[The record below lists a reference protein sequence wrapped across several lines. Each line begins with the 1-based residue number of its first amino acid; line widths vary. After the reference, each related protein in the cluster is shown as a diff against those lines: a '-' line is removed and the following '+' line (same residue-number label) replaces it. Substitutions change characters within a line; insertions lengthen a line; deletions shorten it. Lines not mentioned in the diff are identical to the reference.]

1 MEWIA
6 CVGIDWGDRE
16 HVYVLQTRA
25 GERREGKV
33 GSAPEE
39 LHGWVR
45 SLREQFPE
53 GNIVMAVE
61 QGRGSLID
69 ALIAYD
75 FITLIPINPRASK
88 AYRDS
93 RRLSGASTDPADAE
107 LICEFALK
115 HLDELRVWRADD
127 AITRKLRTLTE
138 TRRRLV
144 DQRTALAQQLTAV
157 LKGYFPQALQW
168 FSDVSARVLWSVL
181 HLWPTLSDLQGAE
194 PEQLTGMMKA
204 HRLRRVPRR
213 VEQLMAKLREAVSLT
228 TDSAIIEP
236 ASMHAQALAKMLEV
250 LDEQI
255 DRYERTIEQA
265 WAAHPDRHIF
275 DSLPG
280 AGPALAPRLAVAFGS
295 DRSRYE
301 RAFELQCYSGIAP
314 VTEQSGQS
322 TWIRARWQYP
332 KFLHQSFHEFAA
344 SSLPHCEWANASY
357 HQQRKRGASHHT
369 AIRTVAF
376 QWIRIIFRLWKDHSS
391 YDDAVYLQALRS
403 KNSPLCSSLAA

>member
-6 CVGIDWGDRE
+6 CVGIDWGDQE
-16 HVYVLQTRA
+16 HAYVLQTRT

-33 GSAPEE
+33 RSAPEE
-39 LHGWVR
+39 LHGWVQ
-45 SLREQFPE
+45 SLRKQFPE
-53 GNIVMAVE
+53 GNIVVAVE

-69 ALIAYD
+69 ALVGYD
-75 FITLIPINPRASK
+75 FFTLIPINPRASK

-138 TRRRLV
+138 TRRQLV

-168 FSDVSARVLWSVL
+168 FSDVSARVLWSVIR
-181 HLWPTLSDLQGAE
+181 LWPTLSDLQQADAE
-194 PEQLTGMMKA
+194 QITRLMKA
-204 HRLRRVPRR
+204 HRLRRIPGR
-213 VEQLMAKLREAVSLT
+213 VEQLTAKLREAVSLT
-228 TDSAIIEP
+228 MDPAIIEP
-236 ASMHAQALAKMLEV
+236 ASMHAQALARMLEV
-250 LDEQI
+250 VDEQI
-255 DRYERTIEQA
+255 DRYERAIEQA
-265 WAAHPDRHIF
+265 WATHPDRRIF
-275 DSLPG
+275 VSLPG
-280 AGPALAPRLAVAFGS
+280 AGPTLAPRLAVAFGS
-295 DRSRYE
+295 DRSRYQS
-301 RAFELQCYSGIAP
+301 AFELQCFSGIAP

-322 TWIRARWQYP
+322 KWIHARWQYP

-344 SSLPHCEWANASY
+344 SSLPHSMWAKTSY
-357 HQQRKRGASHHT
+357 QQQRKRGASHHT

-376 QWIRIIFRLWKDHSS
+376 QWIRIIFRLWKDQCP
-391 YDDAVYLQALRS
+391 YDEAIYLQALRS
-403 KNSPLCSSLAA
+403 KNSPLCSALAA